1 MISFRTKC
9 DTTGILIKFRHFLL
23 HNVADSG

>member
-1 MISFRTKC
+1 MTSFRTKC
-9 DTTGILIKFRHFLL
+9 DLASILTNYGRFLL

>member
-9 DTTGILIKFRHFLL
+9 DLASILANFRHFLL